1 MPEMTEKM
9 WEIAHT
15 LAADL
20 ALNRVSK
27 NLVQQTAEYLR
38 SQPKASL
45 SDYLARL
52 ERLGDAFAGG
62 KSGRLERADLRR
74 ALGRAKWLKDTRSST
89 LILGWIARLVDYYAE
104 HQAEAAPRSQLQF
117 IELRQGQSLEGTV
130 RERDKRQRQMWVAV
144 APGQWGAAS
153 FRDNVDVGDQV
164 QVIVRR
170 ATSPV
175 SFEVEVKISSP
186 VRPAPPPKRSQSQV
200 KPPTSKSK
208 VAPPADSDRISAE
221 AQSFY
226 EFMQKQ

>member
-1 MPEMTEKM
+1 MAEMTERM

-27 NLVQQTAEYLR
+27 NLVQQTAGYLR
-38 SQPKASL
+38 SRPAASL

-74 ALGRAKWLKDTRSST
+74 ALGRVEWPEDARRV

-104 HQAEAAPRSQLQF
+104 HQAEAAQESR
-117 IELRQGQSLEGTV
+117 IEFVNMYPGQSLEGTV
-130 RERDKRQRQMWVAV
+130 RERDKKRKQMWVAV
-144 APGQWGAAS
+144 APGQWGVAP
-153 FRDNVDVGDQV
+153 FREDVDVGDKV
-164 QVIVRR
+164 QVLVRR
-170 ATSPV
+170 VKSPV
-175 SFEVEVKISSP
+175 SFEVEVELTRDSY
-186 VRPAPPPKRSQSQV
+186 QV
-200 KPPTSKSK
+200 
-208 VAPPADSDRISAE
+208 SAA

-226 EFMQKQ
+226 EFLQKKWAEQEDQDGK